1 MPGQVQVYP
10 HLSQAILFPI
20 GLVDVYLLCIN
31 SNLNVMIRQELVPL
45 SKLLHKY
52 MKKCQTLDYRRAAFH
67 NQLEDNGAHYPT
79 GMTII
84 SFDREEASHHG

>member
-45 SKLLHKY
+45 S
-52 MKKCQTLDYRRAAFH
+52 T
-67 NQLEDNGAHYPT
+67 T

-84 SFDREEASHHG
+84 SFDREEASHDG

>member
-31 SNLNVMIRQELVPL
+31 SNLNVMIRQELV
-45 SKLLHKY
+45 
-52 MKKCQTLDYRRAAFH
+52 
-67 NQLEDNGAHYPT
+67 
-79 GMTII
+79 TII
-84 SFDREEASHHG
+84 KIPSQVYEEMPNT